1 MSENDIVD
9 STMSYYIPGIH
20 LCVRETINLLFIHT
34 VATLY
39 IYTSIL
45 LSRQKPFFF
54 DLVYANY
61 TGFYIINII
70 DCYTL
75 SYYHTLFSCSSWF
88 CESGKQPVVE
98 GLTESCT
105 MILEIMLFLAS
116 KYQFQN
122 LCCPQWSCFLWF
134 FVVVLL
140 SSQSQLLQYTSER
153 QLILHL
159 MDLQLPGFRC
169 WYTLFWSCWNNL
181 LILYCSVVSSYLWI
195 LLALACILCFSS
207 SKTTSNPFFLTL
219 Y

>member
-45 LSRQKPFFF
+45 LSRQKRFFF

-98 GLTESCT
+98 GLTGSYT
-105 MILEIMLFLAS
+105 MILEIMLFFSIQVPVS
-116 KYQFQN
+116 KS
-122 LCCPQWSCFLWF
+122 LLSPVKLF
-134 FVVVLL
+134 FVVFCDC
-140 SSQSQLLQYTSER
+140 S
-153 QLILHL
+153 
-159 MDLQLPGFRC
+159 
-169 WYTLFWSCWNNL
+169 TLVSIPIAAIYFW
-181 LILYCSVVSSYLWI
+181 
-195 LLALACILCFSS
+195 
-207 SKTTSNPFFLTL
+207 KTVDIAPNGPTTTGI
-219 Y
+219 